1 MFYVQNGQGYVCSGT
16 LINDKAGSGTPYFLT
31 ANHCIS
37 TQTVAST
44 LETSWFYRT
53 PSCNSRTLSSAS
65 RTGCA
70 TAPPCCTP
78 PPPMTAACCGSTKPP
93 LQAPSLPAGPPRP

>member
-1 MFYVQNGQGYVCSGT
+1 VQNGQGYVCSGT
-16 LINDKAGSGTPYFLT
+16 LINDKAGSGTPYFIT

-65 RTGCA
+65 RTLRNCA
-70 TAPPCCTP
+70 TLLYA
-78 PPPMTAACCGSTKPP
+78 TATYDGS
-93 LQAPSLPAGPPRP
+93 LLRLNEAA